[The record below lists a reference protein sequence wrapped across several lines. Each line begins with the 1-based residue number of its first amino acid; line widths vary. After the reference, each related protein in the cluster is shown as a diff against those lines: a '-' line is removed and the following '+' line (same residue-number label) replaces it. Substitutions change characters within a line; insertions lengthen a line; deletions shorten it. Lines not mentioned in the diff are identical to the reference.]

1 MTGPECSLLAFVSNG
16 KAHCMA
22 PAQDHKRA
30 FDGDKGPNTGGM
42 GVYSPVPIVADDE
55 MAAMVDIMERAAA
68 ATARAPRSSSTTC
81 VSAIPRRR
89 SCCRA
94 WNPTWWTS

>member
-1 MTGPECSLLAFVSNG
+1 
-16 KAHCMA
+16 MA

-55 MAAMVDIMERAAA
+55 MAAMVDIMETRRRGHGRAS
-68 ATARAPRSSSTTC
+68 RSRRL
-81 VSAIPRRR
+81 PRRR
-89 SCCRA
+89 CTAASC
-94 WNPTWWTS
+94 